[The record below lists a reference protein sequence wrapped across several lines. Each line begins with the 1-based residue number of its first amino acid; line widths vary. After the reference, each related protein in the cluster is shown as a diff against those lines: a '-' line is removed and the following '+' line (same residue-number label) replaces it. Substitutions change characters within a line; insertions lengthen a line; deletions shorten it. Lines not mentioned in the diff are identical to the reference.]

1 MSQDQL
7 MDDNQPTSNSLEID
21 LTSLTQAGVT
31 PENDKII
38 VKVLETEMQ
47 SSYLKYA
54 MSVIVSRA
62 LPDVRDGLKPVHRR
76 IIYVMN
82 KMGLTPG
89 AKYTKSAQVVGE
101 VMGKYHPHGD
111 ASIYDAMVRM
121 AQPFSLLQPLVDGQ
135 GNFGSVDGDSAA
147 AMRYTESRMTK
158 SATFLVTDIEK
169 DTVDMQDN
177 YDGSNRE
184 PMVLPSRIPNLLING
199 SSGIAVGMATNIPPH
214 NLGEVCEAL
223 IYLQSNPEATIE
235 DLTQYIKGPD
245 LPTGCTL
252 YGIKDILSAYHTGKG
267 KVAMRANA
275 ELGEDYIIIKE
286 VPYQVNKSTTI
297 EKLAELVKE
306 KRIEGIKDIR
316 DESNKEGI
324 RVVIECKRDSS
335 PEVVLN
341 QIYAQ
346 TDFQINLHFNLLALV
361 NRGRQPKL
369 LNLKEILVEF
379 LAHRDEIVT
388 RRTKYELRHANAEL
402 HILDGLKI
410 ALDFID
416 EVIKIIRAS
425 YDKVE
430 ASKGLKD
437 RFDFSDLQVEA
448 ILQMRLQTLTN
459 LDKNKIEDKRQALIT
474 LIAKLNEI
482 LNNPAVKAALISSEI
497 TEASEKL
504 AKPRQTTIVDYPIG
518 SYNKED
524 YIEEEEVLVQLTK
537 EQYLKI
543 LPVDTFR
550 KQGRG
555 GRGITSFN
563 AKDDDWVKTS
573 LIANSHDYVYA
584 FTNTGRVFKS
594 RVFDLPSGSRTG
606 RGQNLINYFNLR
618 DDEKITN
625 ILALTKDEELNKIG
639 SLIFVTVNGIIKKTD
654 LDQFS
659 NTRSN
664 GIIAIGLREG
674 DDLLEV
680 KYCHNQTDNIIISSN
695 NGKTVIFGCD
705 DLNSLGRTASG
716 VRGIRLKPSDK
727 VISLLTSTFDFAVG
741 DENDE
746 D

>member
-1 MSQDQL
+1 MLEDQL
-7 MDDNQPTSNSLEID
+7 MDDSQNTSNSLEID

-31 PENDKII
+31 PETDKII

-158 SATFLVTDIEK
+158 SATFLVSDIEK

-214 NLGEVCEAL
+214 NLGEVCQAL
-223 IYLQSNPEATIE
+223 IFLQANPETTIE
-235 DLTQYIKGPD
+235 ELNQIIKGPD

-252 YGIKDILSAYHTGKG
+252 YGAKDILSAYQTGKG
-267 KVAMRANA
+267 KVTMRANA
-275 ELGEDYIIIKE
+275 DLKEDHIIIKE
-286 VPYQVNKSTTI
+286 IPYQVNKSTTI

-306 KRIEGIKDIR
+306 KKIEGIRDIR

-324 RVVIECKRDSS
+324 RVVIETKRDAS

-341 QIYAQ
+341 QIYSQ

-388 RRTKYELRHANAEL
+388 RRTQYELRHAEAEL

-425 YDKVE
+425 YDKNE
-430 ASKGLKD
+430 AAKGLKD
-437 RFDFSDLQVEA
+437 RFSFSDLQVEA

-459 LDKNKIEDKRQALIT
+459 LDKNKIEDKRQSLIS

-482 LNNPAVKAALISSEI
+482 LNNPVVKAALISSEI

-504 AKPRQTTIVDYPIG
+504 AKPRQTTIIDYPIG

-524 YIEEEEVLVQLTK
+524 YIEDEEVLVQLTK

-563 AKDDDWVKTS
+563 TKDDDWVKTS

-584 FTNTGRVFKS
+584 FTNLGRVFKS

-618 DDEKITN
+618 EDEKITN
-625 ILALTKDEELNKIG
+625 ILALTKDEEIGKIG
-639 SLIFVTVNGIIKKTD
+639 SLIFATTGGVVKKTD

-680 KYCHNQTDNIIISSN
+680 KYCRNQSDNIIISSN
-695 NGKTVIFGCD
+695 NGKTVIFGCQ

-716 VRGIRLKPSDK
+716 VKGIRLKTGDK
-727 VISLLTSTFDFAVG
+727 VISLLTSTFDFQLDDG
-741 DENDE
+741 SE

>member
-252 YGIKDILSAYHTGKG
+252 YGIKDILSAYHTGRG

-504 AKPRQTTIVDYPIG
+504 AKPRQTNIVDYPIG

-741 DENDE
+741 DENEE

>member
-1 MSQDQL
+1 MLEDQL
-7 MDDNQPTSNSLEID
+7 MDNSHNTSNSLEID
-21 LTSLTQAGVT
+21 LSSLTQAGVT
-31 PENDKII
+31 PETDKII

-111 ASIYDAMVRM
+111 SSIYDAMVRM

-158 SATFLVTDIEK
+158 SATFLVSDIEK

-214 NLGEVCEAL
+214 NLGEVCQAL
-223 IYLQSNPEATIE
+223 IFLQSNPDATIE
-235 DLTQYIKGPD
+235 ELNQIIKGPD

-252 YGIKDILSAYHTGKG
+252 YGAKDILNAYQTGKG
-267 KVAMRANA
+267 KVTMRANA
-275 ELGEDYIIIKE
+275 DLKEDHIIIKE
-286 VPYQVNKSTTI
+286 IPYQVNKSSTI

-306 KRIEGIKDIR
+306 KKIEGIRDIR

-324 RVVIECKRDSS
+324 RVVIECKRDAS

-341 QIYAQ
+341 QIYSQ

-388 RRTKYELRHANAEL
+388 RRTKYELRHAEAEL

-425 YDKVE
+425 YDKNE
-430 ASKGLKD
+430 AAKGLKE
-437 RFDFSDLQVEA
+437 RFSFSDLQVEA

-459 LDKNKIEDKRQALIT
+459 LDKNKIEDKRQSLIS

-482 LNNPAVKAALISSEI
+482 LNNPVVKAALISGEI

-504 AKPRQTTIVDYPIG
+504 AKPRQTTIIDYPIG

-524 YIEEEEVLVQLTK
+524 YIEDEEVLVQLTK

-584 FTNTGRVFKS
+584 FTNLGRVFKS

-618 DDEKITN
+618 EDEKITN
-625 ILALTKDEELNKIG
+625 ILALTKDEEIGKIG
-639 SLIFVTVNGIIKKTD
+639 SLIFATTGGIVKKTD

-680 KYCHNQTDNIIISSN
+680 KYCRNQSDNIIISSN
-695 NGKTVIFGCD
+695 NGKTVIFGCQ

-716 VRGIRLKPSDK
+716 VKGIRLKTGDK
-727 VISLLTSTFDFAVG
+727 VISLLTSTFDFQLDDG
-741 DENDE
+741 SE

>member
-235 DLTQYIKGPD
+235 DLTHYIKGPD

-252 YGIKDILSAYHTGKG
+252 YGVKDILSAYHTGRG

-459 LDKNKIEDKRQALIT
+459 LDKNKIEDKRQALIA

-741 DENDE
+741 DENEE